1 MMKSIILI
9 IALVNSLAFA
19 PKESYN
25 VTGKAS
31 YYHSKFQ
38 GRKTASG
45 EVFDQNQLTAAH
57 KSLPFGTMVQVRN
70 LSNDSIVVVKINDRL
85 SQGSAFVIDLSTK
98 AAKHLNFIRQ
108 GHAKVN
114 VEAVLAEN

>member
-1 MMKSIILI
+1 MKRITLI
-9 IALVNSLAFA
+9 FALFISFGFVSKDNYTA
-19 PKESYN
+19 
-25 VTGKAS
+25 TGKAS
-31 YYHSKFQ
+31 FYHIKFQ
-38 GRKTASG
+38 GKRTASG

-85 SQGSAFVIDLSTK
+85 SQKSGFVIDVSTK

-108 GHAKVN
+108 GHAKVK
-114 VEAVLAEN
+114 VEQL

>member
-1 MMKSIILI
+1 MKSIILI
-9 IALVNSLAFA
+9 IALISSYGFA
-19 PKESYN
+19 PKEGYN
-25 VTGKAS
+25 ATGKAS

-85 SQGSAFVIDLSTK
+85 SQKSGFVIDLSTK

-108 GHAKVN
+108 GHAKVK
-114 VEAVLAEN
+114 VEAIQPEN